1 MGGLGAVYCEYQQ
14 LTDLSGKH
22 VVITGASTG
31 IGRAAAACCV
41 RAGARV
47 TLIARRADLLEQ
59 AARELGGTTAF
70 AAADVADKSAL
81 LAALDH
87 AAAANGPIDG
97 VFLNAGIGGMFA
109 PVETYTD
116 EAFDA
121 VMAVNVRAVFW
132 AIQHVLPA
140 MKQQGSGSILVTG
153 SLASER
159 GMPMNA
165 GYVASK
171 HAVLGLSRAVANE
184 AAEFGVRCNCIL
196 PGLIETPMLDGLPPE
211 AAAQMAKAVPQGRT
225 GSADEVAE
233 VAAFL
238 LSDAASHV
246 TAQAWAVDGG
256 MLGTMRV

>member
-1 MGGLGAVYCEYQQ
+1 M
-14 LTDLSGKH
+14 TDLAGKH

-31 IGRAAAACCV
+31 IGRATATRCVAA
-41 RAGARV
+41 GGKV
-47 TLIARRADLLEQ
+47 TLIARRADLL
-59 AARELGGTTAF
+59 ADAVAELGGCAAY

-81 LAALDH
+81 RAALDQ
-87 AAAANGPIDG
+87 AVAANGPIDG
-97 VFLNAGIGGMFA
+97 LFLNAGIGGTFA
-109 PVETYTD
+109 PVEDYPD
-116 EAFDA
+116 ETFDA
-121 VMAVNVRAVFW
+121 VFAVNLKGVLW
-132 AIQHVLPA
+132 SIQQVLPA
-140 MKQQGSGSILVTG
+140 MKARRTGAILVTG

-159 GMPMNA
+159 GLPMNA

-184 AAEFGVRCNCIL
+184 AAEFGVRCNCVI

-211 AAAQMAKAVPQGRT
+211 AASQMARAVPQGRT
-225 GSADEVAE
+225 GKAEELAE

-246 TAQAWAVDGG
+246 TGQAWAVDGG

>member
-1 MGGLGAVYCEYQQ
+1 M
-14 LTDLSGKH
+14 TDLTAKH
-22 VVITGASTG
+22 IVITGASTG
-31 IGRAAAACCV
+31 IGRASATCFVA
-41 RAGARV
+41 AGANV

-59 AARELGGTTAF
+59 AAAELGGRTAW
-70 AAADVADKSAL
+70 AAADVADKAQL
-81 LAALDH
+81 HAALDR
-87 AAAANGPIDG
+87 AVAANGPIDG
-97 VFLNAGIGGMFA
+97 LFLNAGIGGMFA
-109 PVETYTD
+109 PIEDYTD

-121 VMAVNVRAVFW
+121 VIGVNVKGAFW

-140 MKQQGSGSILVTG
+140 MKARRSGAILVTG

-159 GMPMNA
+159 GLPMNA

-184 AAEFGVRCNCIL
+184 AAEFGVRCNCVL

-211 AAAQMAKAVPQGRT
+211 AASQMAKAVPQGRT
-225 GSADEVAE
+225 GTSEELAQVAT
-233 VAAFL
+233 FL

-246 TAQAWAVDGG
+246 TAQALAVDGG

>member
-1 MGGLGAVYCEYQQ
+1 MTNLA
-14 LTDLSGKH
+14 GKH

-31 IGRAAAACCV
+31 IGRATATACAK
-41 RAGARV
+41 AGASL
-47 TLIARRADLLEQ
+47 TLIARRADLLQ
-59 AARELGGTTAF
+59 KAAQELGGATTF
-70 AAADVADKSAL
+70 AAADVADKAAL
-81 LAALDH
+81 NVALDH
-87 AAAANGPIDG
+87 AIATHGAVDG
-97 VFLNAGIGGMFA
+97 LFLNAGIGGMFA
-109 PVETYTD
+109 PVEDYTD
-116 EAFDA
+116 DAFDA
-121 VMAVNVRAVFW
+121 VMAVNLKSVFW

-140 MKQQGSGSILVTG
+140 MKERRTGAILVTG

-159 GMPMNA
+159 GLPMNA

-211 AAAQMAKAVPQGRT
+211 AASQMAKAVPQGRT
-225 GSADEVAE
+225 GSADEVAQ

-246 TAQAWAVDGG
+246 TAQSWAVDGG

>member
-1 MGGLGAVYCEYQQ
+1 M
-14 LTDLSGKH
+14 TDLSGKH
-22 VVITGASTG
+22 IVITGASTG
-31 IGRAAAACCV
+31 IGRASASCIVA
-41 RAGARV
+41 AGATV
-47 TLIARRADLLEQ
+47 TLIARRAELLER
-59 AARELGGTTAF
+59 AATELGGKTAW
-70 AAADVADKSAL
+70 AAADVADKAQL
-81 LAALDH
+81 LAALDQ
-87 AAAANGPIDG
+87 AVAANGPVDG
-97 VFLNAGIGGMFA
+97 LFLNAGIGGMFA
-109 PVETYTD
+109 PIESYTD

-121 VMAVNVRAVFW
+121 VMAVNLKSVFW

-140 MKQQGSGSILVTG
+140 MKQRGQGAILVTG

-159 GMPMNA
+159 GLPMNA

-211 AAAQMAKAVPQGRT
+211 AASQMAKAVPQGRT
-225 GSADEVAE
+225 GSSDEVAQ

-246 TAQAWAVDGG
+246 TAQSWAVDGG

>member
-1 MGGLGAVYCEYQQ
+1 M
-14 LTDLSGKH
+14 TDLAGKH

-31 IGRAAAACCV
+31 IGRATATVCA

-59 AARELGGTTAF
+59 AAQDLGGTTAF
-70 AAADVADKSAL
+70 AAADVADRTAFH
-81 LAALDH
+81 AALDH
-87 AAAANGPIDG
+87 AVVANGPIDG
-97 VFLNAGIGGMFA
+97 LFLNAGIGGMFA
-109 PVETYTD
+109 AVEDYTD

-121 VMAVNVRAVFW
+121 VMAVNLKSVFW

-140 MKQQGSGSILVTG
+140 MKTRRTGAILVTG

-159 GMPMNA
+159 GLPMNA

-171 HAVLGLSRAVANE
+171 HAVLGLLRAVANE

-211 AAAQMAKAVPQGRT
+211 AASQMAKAVPQGRT
-225 GSADEVAE
+225 GTSDEVAQ

-238 LSDAASHV
+238 LSEAASHV
-246 TAQAWAVDGG
+246 TAQSWAVDGG

>member
-1 MGGLGAVYCEYQQ
+1 M
-14 LTDLSGKH
+14 TDLSGKH
-22 VVITGASTG
+22 IVITGASTG
-31 IGRAAAACCV
+31 IGRASAT
-41 RAGARV
+41 RFTQAGAVV

-59 AARELGGTTAF
+59 AAQDLGGKTAW
-70 AAADVADKSAL
+70 AAADVADKAQLLVAL
-81 LAALDH
+81 NKAVAR
-87 AAAANGPIDG
+87 NGPIDG
-97 VFLNAGIGGMFA
+97 LFLNAGIGGMFA
-109 PVETYTD
+109 SVEDYTD

-121 VMAVNVRAVFW
+121 VMGVNVKGVFW
-132 AIQHVLPA
+132 AIQQVLPE
-140 MKQQGSGSILVTG
+140 MKQRRSGAILVTG

-159 GMPMNA
+159 GLPMNA

-211 AAAQMAKAVPQGRT
+211 AALQMAKAVPQGRAGT
-225 GSADEVAE
+225 SQELAE

>member
-1 MGGLGAVYCEYQQ
+1 M
-14 LTDLSGKH
+14 TDLAGKH
-22 VVITGASTG
+22 IVITGASTG
-31 IGRAAAACCV
+31 IGRATATACAK
-41 RAGARV
+41 AGASL
-47 TLIARRADLLEQ
+47 TLIARRADLLQQ
-59 AARELGGTTAF
+59 AAQELGGATTF
-70 AAADVADKSAL
+70 AAADVADKAAL
-81 LAALDH
+81 TAALDH
-87 AAAANGPIDG
+87 AIATHGAVDG
-97 VFLNAGIGGMFA
+97 LFLNAGIGGMFA
-109 PVETYTD
+109 PVEDYTD
-116 EAFDA
+116 AAFDA
-121 VMAVNVRAVFW
+121 VMAVNLKSVFW

-140 MKQQGSGSILVTG
+140 MKERRTGAILVTG

-159 GMPMNA
+159 GLPMNA

-211 AAAQMAKAVPQGRT
+211 AASQMARAVPQGRT
-225 GSADEVAE
+225 GSADEVAQ

-246 TAQAWAVDGG
+246 TAQSWAVDGG

>member
-1 MGGLGAVYCEYQQ
+1 M
-14 LTDLSGKH
+14 TDLSGKH
-22 VVITGASTG
+22 IVITGASTG
-31 IGRAAAACCV
+31 IGRASAT
-41 RAGARV
+41 RFTEAGAVV

-59 AARELGGTTAF
+59 AAQDLGGKTAW
-70 AAADVADKSAL
+70 AAADVADKAQL
-81 LAALDH
+81 LAALDK
-87 AAAANGPIDG
+87 AVAANGPIDG
-97 VFLNAGIGGMFA
+97 LFLNAGIGGMFA
-109 PVETYTD
+109 AIEDYTD

-121 VMAVNVRAVFW
+121 VMGVNVKGVFW

-140 MKQQGSGSILVTG
+140 MKQRGSGAILVTG

-159 GMPMNA
+159 GLPMNA

-211 AAAQMAKAVPQGRT
+211 AASQMAKAVPQGRT
-225 GSADEVAE
+225 GTSQELAE

>member
-1 MGGLGAVYCEYQQ
+1 M
-14 LTDLSGKH
+14 TDLTGKH
-22 VVITGASTG
+22 IVITGASTG
-31 IGRAAAACCV
+31 IGRASATHFAAA
-41 RAGARV
+41 GANV

-59 AARELGGTTAF
+59 AASELGGTTAW
-70 AAADVADKSAL
+70 AAADVADKAQL
-81 LAALDH
+81 FAALDK
-87 AAAANGPIDG
+87 AVAENGPIDG
-97 VFLNAGIGGMFA
+97 LFLNAGIGGMFA
-109 PVETYTD
+109 PIEDYTD
-116 EAFDA
+116 EAFDT
-121 VMAVNVRAVFW
+121 VMGVNVKAVFW
-132 AIQHVLPA
+132 AIQHVLPS
-140 MKQQGSGSILVTG
+140 MKQRRSGAILVTG

-159 GMPMNA
+159 GLPMNA

-211 AAAQMAKAVPQGRT
+211 AATQMAQAVPQGRT
-225 GSADEVAE
+225 GSSDEVAQ

-246 TAQAWAVDGG
+246 TAQGWAVDGG

>member
-1 MGGLGAVYCEYQQ
+1 M
-14 LTDLSGKH
+14 TDLSGKH
-22 VVITGASTG
+22 IVITGASTG
-31 IGRAAAACCV
+31 IGRASAT
-41 RAGARV
+41 RFTQAGAVV
-47 TLIARRADLLEQ
+47 TLIARRAELLEQ
-59 AARELGGTTAF
+59 AAQDLGGKTAW
-70 AAADVADKSAL
+70 AAADVANKAQL
-81 LAALDH
+81 LAALDK
-87 AAAANGPIDG
+87 AVAANGPIDG
-97 VFLNAGIGGMFA
+97 LFLNAGIGGMFA
-109 PVETYTD
+109 AIEDYTD

-121 VMAVNVRAVFW
+121 VMGVNVKGVFW

-140 MKQQGSGSILVTG
+140 MKQRGSGAILVTG

-159 GMPMNA
+159 GLPMNA

-211 AAAQMAKAVPQGRT
+211 AASQMAKAVPQGRT
-225 GSADEVAE
+225 GTSQELAE

-246 TAQAWAVDGG
+246 TAQGWAVDGG